1 MHTYCFGLQSPTNT
15 LVCGILLR
23 QNCMQEKHSAG
34 QEAKPVPQGFPL
46 ACQSGSS
53 WPCLLPFPVMPS
65 CLTLRL
71 HQVSRLLD
79 CEITLFFFL
88 HFSFVSPWGAV
99 KLAQRGCKGL
109 CQPWQELCLLSQPC
123 WWKCFP
129 AAMQGH
135 RSSSHGQPPMNLSVI
150 HGLFMAFFLEG
161 KESFAHPGS

>member
-53 WPCLLPFPVMPS
+53 WPCLLPFPVMSS

-79 CEITLFFFL
+79 CEITLFFFFFFIFHL
-88 HFSFVSPWGAV
+88 YLLEELWNWHREDA
-99 KLAQRGCKGL
+99 RGCASLGKSCACSPSLADGNVSL
-109 CQPWQELCLLSQPC
+109 QQCRGTEV
-123 WWKCFP
+123 
-129 AAMQGH
+129 AAMA
-135 RSSSHGQPPMNLSVI
+135 SPPWTSV
-150 HGLFMAFFLEG
+150 
-161 KESFAHPGS
+161 